1 MDDESMLC
9 NPQANTLSPPP
20 QRSICFLGRLG
31 RERKCADEREAK
43 PLGLQ
48 APDAKDFS
56 TY

>member
-1 MDDESMLC
+1 MDDESMFC

-20 QRSICFLGRLG
+20 QRSICVLGRLG
-31 RERKCADEREAK
+31 RGRKCADEREAK